1 MTKILLVVLNKSHMT
16 LLTNNNELWMKE
28 KINEIHLH
36 PLIGQIRISFGGQ
49 LKQMMCCHLS
59 HILII

>member
-1 MTKILLVVLNKSHMT
+1 MT